1 MSITQS
7 SASATSSADAVG
19 ADFSMAMHALQQGQV
34 ARAMA
39 IWQSILKRDPTH
51 LPSLQ
56 GLAQQALMTRQFDLA
71 QQSLEEL
78 ARLDAGNV
86 QPWIQL
92 AMLFRATARPEEEER
107 ALFRALC
114 IAPRD
119 LMALLMRASLLERK
133 GLLHEAARCFQAALA
148 VASPADLQSE
158 ALRPLLAKARSSSAA
173 YSRAMAEAIDA
184 QMALAAAE
192 FRANDLDRFNLS
204 LDLML
209 GRKQRYESQPIG
221 YFFPHLVPCEFF
233 ERQRFPW
240 LDGIEAMAESIRDEF
255 LAVLGAEQ
263 GFTPYLNYSDDQP
276 LDQWLELNKS
286 LRWTAFHLLKD
297 GLPVEENAQRCPQ
310 TMASLQLAPQ
320 PQQLGRTPVAMFS
333 LLKPRTKIPPHVGVT
348 NARLVTHLPLIIP
361 PDCGFRVGNTTR
373 QWEFGKAWVF
383 DDSIEHEAWNNSDQL
398 RVVLIFDVWHP
409 DLSEVERR
417 MISALAQAQ
426 NDFAGV
432 AGGFD
437 L

>member
-1 MSITQS
+1 M
-7 SASATSSADAVG
+7 
-19 ADFSMAMHALQQGQV
+19 
-34 ARAMA
+34 
-39 IWQSILKRDPTH
+39 
-51 LPSLQ
+51 
-56 GLAQQALMTRQFDLA
+56 
-71 QQSLEEL
+71 
-78 ARLDAGNV
+78 
-86 QPWIQL
+86 
-92 AMLFRATARPEEEER
+92 
-107 ALFRALC
+107 
-114 IAPRD
+114 
-119 LMALLMRASLLERK
+119 
-133 GLLHEAARCFQAALA
+133 
-148 VASPADLQSE
+148 
-158 ALRPLLAKARSSSAA
+158 RPLLAKARSSSAA